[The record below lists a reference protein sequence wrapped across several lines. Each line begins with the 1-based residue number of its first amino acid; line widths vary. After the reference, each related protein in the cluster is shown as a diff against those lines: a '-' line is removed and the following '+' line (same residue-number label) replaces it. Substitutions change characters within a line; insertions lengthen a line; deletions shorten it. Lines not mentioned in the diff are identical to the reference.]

1 MFFWGT
7 RHGENVIE
15 FHIHVKLHI
24 FRCTSWENVIKFHAH
39 VKWHVFKTAS
49 REIVIKFHV
58 GAYQVKMSLNSL
70 YTPNDVVRCVPWE
83 NIIKYNIHAKRQ
95 VFRGFSL
102 ENVIECHMHVS
113 WHVLGVC
120 HGKMS
125 LNFIKVSNDMLSGP
139 CHGKMSL
146 NSIYTSNDIVTWKYH
161 KIPCTRQMA
170 CFRGASHEN
179 VIKFHVHFKWRF

>member
-1 MFFWGT
+1 M

-24 FRCTSWENVIKFHAH
+24 FRCTSRENVIKFHAH

-58 GAYQVKMSLNSL
+58 GAYQVKMSLNYL

-95 VFRGFSL
+95 VFRGFLL

-125 LNFIKVSNDMLSGP
+125 GERGGSVVECRTPEREVRGSRPTAAVLCPWARHFTPRKYWLITQEAMAPSRYDWK
-139 CHGKMSL
+139 
-146 NSIYTSNDIVTWKYH
+146 IVDWDVKPQH
-161 KIPCTRQMA
+161 NQ
-170 CFRGASHEN
+170 H
-179 VIKFHVHFKWRF
+179 